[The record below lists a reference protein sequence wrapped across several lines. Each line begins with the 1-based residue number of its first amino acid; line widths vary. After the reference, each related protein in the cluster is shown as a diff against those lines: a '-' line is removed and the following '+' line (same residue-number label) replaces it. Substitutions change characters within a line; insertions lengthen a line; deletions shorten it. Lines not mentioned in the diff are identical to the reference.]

1 MSAFPRLWRRAP
13 LWRFAFY
20 VMIVFTVLG
29 LLFPM
34 PWMLAKAPWLSR
46 IPGMQ
51 PPAGTAPSR
60 TQNSS
65 DQEAASQDTQGQQNT
80 PDDGTSR
87 LIAPDITTAMVGS
100 IPFGGHTLPL
110 PAGVWHPVV
119 TGQYGAGGRML
130 INILVRTD
138 RGVVTGVI
146 VARTATEQLPID
158 IVQAATSHCHDDRN
172 YSAQIFA
179 DRPDGRNEC
188 AFVANAVM
196 GPNGVISSDEL
207 IQLAFKRL
215 SALGFPIPSLFIV
228 ANWIQS
234 SGATDASKG
243 TSAVT
248 YLLSPTKTGTVQL
261 LAPLPYWDKAAL
273 AQVPAA
279 ESFIR
284 KSDRWFTQWIPL
296 LRRYMTHDTSTEP
309 VPTELSRDPAAP
321 PQ

>member
-13 LWRFAFY
+13 LWRFAIY
-20 VMIVFTVLG
+20 VTIVFTALG
-29 LLFPM
+29 LFFPM
-34 PWMLAKAPWLSR
+34 PWMLAEAPWLSR
-46 IPGMQ
+46 IPGIQ
-51 PPAGTAPSR
+51 LPAGAVRPQMQNPPDQNAAP
-60 TQNSS
+60 QDN
-65 DQEAASQDTQGQQNT
+65 QEQQSP
-80 PDDGTSR
+80 PDNGTSR
-87 LIAPDITTAMVGS
+87 LIAPDISTAMVGS

-119 TGQYGAGGRML
+119 TGQYGRGGRML

-146 VARTATEQLPID
+146 VARTATEQLPVD
-158 IVQAATSHCHDDRN
+158 IVQEATNHCHDDRN

-179 DRPDGRNEC
+179 DRTDGRSEC

-196 GPNGVISSDEL
+196 GPNGMISSDEL

-215 SALGFPIPSLFIV
+215 SALGFPMPSPFIV

-234 SGATDASKG
+234 SGATDVNKG

-261 LAPLPYWDKAAL
+261 LAPLPYWDKATL
-273 AQVPAA
+273 TQVPAA
-279 ESFIR
+279 ENFIR
-284 KSDRWFTQWIPL
+284 RTDRWFTQWIPL
-296 LRRYMTHDTSTEP
+296 LRRDMTHDTTNTS
-309 VPTELSRDPAAP
+309 VPTDLARDPAAP